1 MALNNTNL
9 LIQMAQLPAV
19 FKGSPQELA
28 VEMVRRMKIVS
39 PSSVTFIFVG
49 DSEPSGNVGPWL
61 KNGTSWWVFDPNLK
75 RYVPLDISASETK
88 WYQVGST
95 TPTTSNPPLWLKTT
109 QNTTEPGPDEGTP
122 VSWNQFNGTEWVQF
136 PVAIPARSTTRDQ
149 LFWTANF
156 FGTASGTDSYTLN
169 FSPGTDFTLGDGVAS
184 TFAFYVKFANANT
197 AAMTLNVNGTG
208 AKPVKKFT
216 TEDLVAGEIVAGS
229 IHLLTFDGTNFQL
242 LSDVNVVQADAVLQV
257 VGTVDDTV
265 ESTALTFPYDNT
277 VPQITEGAPVNGLDT
292 PFTAKQAT
300 SKLIVD
306 VEVSATSGGDTVLIL
321 ALFRD
326 SESNAL
332 AVSAV
337 ASGSDNRKTPLR
349 LRAILDNPDTA
360 AHTYRVR
367 YGSASAAPAT
377 MTLNDAAL
385 FGSTLQST
393 LSITEI
399 SQ

>member
-1 MALNNTNL
+1 MSLNNTNL
-9 LIQMAQLPAV
+9 LLQMAQMPAT
-19 FKGSPQELA
+19 FRGSPQELA
-28 VEMVRRMKIVS
+28 TEMVRRMKIVS

-49 DSEPSGNVGPWL
+49 DSEPSGNSGPWL
-61 KNGTSWWVFDPNLK
+61 KGGTQWFVFDPALK
-75 RYVPLDISASETK
+75 RYVPLDISQSETK

-109 QNTTEPGPDEGTP
+109 QGVTQIGPDFGTP
-122 VSWNQFNGTEWVQF
+122 VSWNQFDGTSWIQF
-136 PVAIPARSTTRDQ
+136 PVAIPARSTTREQ

-169 FSPGTDFTLGDGVAS
+169 FSPGTDFTLGDGVTS

-197 AAMTLNVNGTG
+197 AAMTLNVNGSG

-216 TEDLVAGEIVAGS
+216 SEDLVAGEIVAGS

-242 LSDVNVVQADAVLQV
+242 LSDVNVVQSDAVLQV

-265 ESTALTFPYDNT
+265 ESTALTFPYNNT
-277 VPQITEGAPVNGLDT
+277 TPQITEGAPINGLDT
-292 PFTAKQAT
+292 PFTAKQAN
-300 SKLIVD
+300 SKLFVD
-306 VEVSATSGGDTVLIL
+306 VEVSATSGGDTVMIL

-332 AVSAV
+332 AASVVS
-337 ASGSDNRKTPLR
+337 SGSDNRSTPLR
-349 LRAILDNPDTA
+349 LRAILDNIDVS

-367 YGSASAAPAT
+367 FGSASAAPAT
-377 MTLNDAAL
+377 MTLNNGSL
-385 FGSTLQST
+385 FAGTLKST
-393 LSITEI
+393 LSITEV
-399 SQ
+399 SA